1 MVINKLDPSGSSKP
15 KVILIW
21 WPQILV
27 CRVCRGGAS
36 QAPEVLYSIPSM
48 LSISIHDYHQQRL
61 TYSSSFCCKYLGA
74 LCLCCLGLS
83 FTFVCRLNFRAL
95 CWLPLSLIFYKLYL
109 KEYSLSVTVL
119 DLCLPATWDYFLISW
134 YLAFIEISNL
144 IILHEIHASSR

>member
-1 MVINKLDPSGSSKP
+1 MEVIFFNPTMVIKKLDPLGSSKP

-74 LCLCCLGLS
+74 LGLCCLGLS
-83 FTFVCRLNFRAL
+83 FTFVCRWNFRAL

-109 KEYSLSVTVL
+109 KEYSECYCVGFVSSCNLRLFL
-119 DLCLPATWDYFLISW
+119 DFLI
-134 YLAFIEISNL
+134 FG
-144 IILHEIHASSR
+144 IHWD

>member
-74 LCLCCLGLS
+74 LGLCCLGLS
-83 FTFVCRLNFRAL
+83 FTFVCRWNFRAL

-109 KEYSLSVTVL
+109 KEYSWVL
-119 DLCLPATWDYFLISW
+119 LCWICVFLQLEIISW
-134 YLAFIEISNL
+134 FLDIWHSL
-144 IILHEIHASSR
+144 RLVT